1 MRKLLRL
8 AKREYLAS
16 VKTKGFIIMLVLM
29 PVLMGGSG
37 IAMLLL
43 QDQVDTTDKKVAVL
57 DRSGVIADVLLTAA
71 KERNDSAVFDKES
84 LNKEGDMAHL
94 KIEIVDEDGNV
105 VTTATNVITVDLNG
119 AGELMGVESGEI
131 VDGEVDLQSNSR
143 MAYFGKLLA
152 FIQPVQKKGNISI
165 TISSPGLESKTVQIN
180 SK

>member
-1 MRKLLRL
+1 MNWEIPFEAGIIE
-8 AKREYLAS
+8 AKAYN
-16 VKTKGFIIMLVLM
+16 KGVEVIKKQ
-29 PVLMGGSG
+29 
-37 IAMLLL
+37 L
-43 QDQVDTTDKKVAVL
+43 QTVGEPAGFKVD
-57 DRSGVIADVLLTAA
+57 
-71 KERNDSAVFDKES
+71 FDKES